1 MLWPVIIKLVYFF
14 LCVAGTLSMAV
25 TQWRVLREKSPC
37 GSKSMSSS
45 AGKRALSTGSMSD
58 ALP

>member
-1 MLWPVIIKLVYFF
+1 MLASPDFTGIS
-14 LCVAGTLSMAV
+14 CVAGTLSMAA
-25 TQWRVLREKSPC
+25 TRWKVLREKSPC
-37 GSKSMSSS
+37 GSRNLSSS